1 MSNDRKPRNTDDIL
15 LRLPSDMVAQIDAL
29 RREAPDLPSRQEII
43 RRVLADYLDERF
55 GPTDR

>member
-15 LRLPSDMVAQIDAL
+15 LRLPSDMVAQIDLL

-43 RRVLADYLDERF
+43 RRVLADFLEQRF
-55 GPTDR
+55 GQPDR

>member
-1 MSNDRKPRNTDDIL
+1 
-15 LRLPSDMVAQIDAL
+15 MVAQIDAL

-43 RRVLADYLDERF
+43 RRVLADYLDQRF